1 MEDDAEGL
9 GVKNFDCENKGDR
22 SDELLNSEGLDS
34 LETRRT
40 SNLDSSDQNEN
51 LSEEDLEENR
61 SVVSDVVDSDVRRA
75 EKSLP
80 KRTLRFIPKF
90 VRAPRSRVDEG
101 LILKRAIFR
110 EKSRDSNAISK
121 SKISEKIGLQSLI
134 ATPGIG
140 YQLLD
145 SFPQLV
151 FSLSSTSPTLKDSVV
166 CCSATDRGEWDVDF
180 YQESSR
186 VSAWGDVREVC
197 DLSFDTPSFQAQ
209 KSKSKVFSLA
219 RGTLDNLCLNA
230 STGACELSLASS
242 FCYFVAGALPV
253 GASALSLRPYE
264 YYRGASRSLV
274 PYPFAELGENEN
286 AGILPTAT
294 AVLGA
299 SNAPRAL
306 TRDEVLEEISAV
318 YGQNERILLLVS
330 NTYLAVDG
338 SDDEEVSPALSAE
351 DLRLAEL
358 LGRLPNAFELSE
370 YYWEPVNESEKDAAP
385 SNDPSILSRL
395 FYDMSVPPVFVGRL
409 AIHAFQKLFLV
420 DVSRSDSL
428 KATRGSSEVKTQH
441 KAIDVAVP
449 MVAGIALA
457 VCVVFPALKYVVEE
471 IFTTVIESKVRKIDG
486 NVTFSSVDSELDVI
500 PLISEQILFPRYEAV
515 EFDVGADGASSMEND
530 GYPVIMQGR

>member
-34 LETRRT
+34 LGTRRT
-40 SNLDSSDQNEN
+40 SNLDSSNQSAN
-51 LSEEDLEENR
+51 LPEEDLEENR
-61 SVVSDVVDSDVRRA
+61 SAVSDVVDSDDRRA

-101 LILKRAIFR
+101 LILKRAISR
-110 EKSRDSNAISK
+110 EKAGDSNAISK
-121 SKISEKIGLQSLI
+121 SKFSEKTGLQSLI

-151 FSLSSTSPTLKDSVV
+151 FSLSSISPDIQDSVV
-166 CCSATDRGEWDVDF
+166 CRSATDRGEWDADF

-197 DLSFDTPSFQAQ
+197 YLSFDTPSFLAQ
-209 KSKSKVFSLA
+209 KSKSNFFSLA
-219 RGTLDNLCLNA
+219 SGRLDNLCLNA
-230 STGACELSLASS
+230 STGASELFLPSS
-242 FCYFVAGALPV
+242 FCDFVENASPAGT
-253 GASALSLRPYE
+253 SELSLRPYE
-264 YYRGASRSLV
+264 YYRGASRSFA

-294 AVLGA
+294 AELGA

-330 NTYLAVDG
+330 NTYFAVDG
-338 SDDEEVSPALSAE
+338 SADEEDSPALSAE
-351 DLRLAEL
+351 DQRLAEL

-370 YYWEPVNESEKDAAP
+370 YYWEPAGESEEGET
-385 SNDPSILSRL
+385 SSSDPTILSRV
-395 FYDMSVPPVFVGRL
+395 FYAMSAPPVFVGRL

-420 DVSRSDSL
+420 DVSRADSL
-428 KATRGSSEVKTQH
+428 KATRGSDEVKTQH

-515 EFDVGADGASSMEND
+515 EFDVGPDGTSSMEND